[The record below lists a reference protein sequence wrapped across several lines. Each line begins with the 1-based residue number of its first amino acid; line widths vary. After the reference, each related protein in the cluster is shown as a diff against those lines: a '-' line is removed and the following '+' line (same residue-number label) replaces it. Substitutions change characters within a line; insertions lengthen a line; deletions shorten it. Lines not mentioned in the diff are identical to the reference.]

1 MTRFSPL
8 LLAVAMVLFTGNV
21 RGQDAFTAKIKP
33 FLDAHC
39 VDCHGPDVKKAGLR
53 LDQLKPDFSD
63 AKTMALWIKAHDKLV
78 AGEMPPKKRA
88 RPPQRDLDLVTQWL
102 HKELHAAS

>member
-1 MTRFSPL
+1 MLRICSL
-8 LLAVAMVLFTGNV
+8 SLIAVVMFLVPHRVCA
-21 RGQDAFTAKIKP
+21 QDMFKAQIKP

-53 LDQLKPDFSD
+53 LDDLKADFAD
-63 AKTMALWIKAHDKLV
+63 PKAIALWIKAHDKLV

-88 RPPQRDLDLVTQWL
+88 RPPQRDLDLVT
-102 HKELHAAS
+102 